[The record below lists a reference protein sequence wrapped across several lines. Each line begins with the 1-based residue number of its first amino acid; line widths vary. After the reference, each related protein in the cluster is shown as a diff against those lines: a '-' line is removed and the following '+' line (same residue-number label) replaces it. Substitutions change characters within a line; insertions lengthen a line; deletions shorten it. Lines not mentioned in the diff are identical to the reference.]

1 GALHQRALSAVHAHP
16 KASGLSSEDLRKAVV
31 SFERDCL
38 DFSRP
43 SVAVTLANE
52 TADLS
57 CPPTDAP
64 AEGLN
69 GALQFYRQLGQGH
82 SFDQIKSAFEL
93 DETGIP
99 KVCPAGSECLT
110 SEPSRSEYRC
120 FAGSYMLQ
128 SLNKPAYASDQ
139 GRMPISE
146 LFEVALTGQ
155 EVGNCMLQFG
165 AKWTTDTIR
174 LLAAKLNNG
183 IELYTYNVS
192 PKNLVQRVATAA
204 ETRDAVQ
211 ALLNTSFEVYG
222 QGASALVDN
231 LRKRSLQSQRIQ
243 GNPVIVS
250 FGVGQ
255 QSYLPKHEASQQTH
269 WTTEFGWAIAPQFE
283 VDGSGERRHSEKQ
296 YSLAAVI
303 SVPAWWRSVELE
315 ITTCWADRRMFE
327 IHRTAICPQ
336 EKNKQTPKQSRRQ
349 VDLVRLPGALNE
361 ISFKLGFDVLQEPRL
376 FDASGPAGPI
386 QLETMRPATL
396 LLRGRRIWRSTE
408 VTLGSQKADEI
419 VVLPNMEGILAKFR
433 CVRPQLPG
441 ISDGK
446 GMSGPT
452 RVPIKVWT
460 SEGVTEEE
468 TYALLVPPDVPPPLR
483 LCPDE
488 AKDLRA
494 GEEPVS
500 AVRP

>member
-1 GALHQRALSAVHAHP
+1 MADHGTSAEPTQDKAESTASVADRLLSAAYRPPAWLVVLGLLVGAVVVASLWEPRWWRGIQDALFATEGQIIVSSPAVYTRQRLVNDRLSQTRWLQDQLKVTEAPDQTLRGIDEVRIGVRSGGTKASISVAKKSPAEGGSAPPAEAGSQDKEKQDAAVLNTPPVNPTSSDLFRMKNAYREEVRSEIMETQLDDRHDIKGNTIYRLAFDVAVLPGAKTNSLAIVKVTLAHDSEGVIDDYVTLYYDWMRSMQSIVASSIDAIAAQLSNRQPDLRLNLTMTEFILEAICKLVHEPKSDEERINSCRAQSGEMTKARAMLSEFGRIYGRFRAGALHQRALSAVHAHP

-155 EVGNCMLQFG
+155 E
-165 AKWTTDTIR
+165 
-174 LLAAKLNNG
+174 
-183 IELYTYNVS
+183 
-192 PKNLVQRVATAA
+192 
-204 ETRDAVQ
+204 
-211 ALLNTSFEVYG
+211 
-222 QGASALVDN
+222 
-231 LRKRSLQSQRIQ
+231 
-243 GNPVIVS
+243 
-250 FGVGQ
+250 
-255 QSYLPKHEASQQTH
+255 
-269 WTTEFGWAIAPQFE
+269 
-283 VDGSGERRHSEKQ
+283 
-296 YSLAAVI
+296 
-303 SVPAWWRSVELE
+303 
-315 ITTCWADRRMFE
+315 
-327 IHRTAICPQ
+327 
-336 EKNKQTPKQSRRQ
+336 
-349 VDLVRLPGALNE
+349 
-361 ISFKLGFDVLQEPRL
+361 
-376 FDASGPAGPI
+376 
-386 QLETMRPATL
+386 
-396 LLRGRRIWRSTE
+396 
-408 VTLGSQKADEI
+408 
-419 VVLPNMEGILAKFR
+419 
-433 CVRPQLPG
+433 
-441 ISDGK
+441 
-446 GMSGPT
+446 
-452 RVPIKVWT
+452 
-460 SEGVTEEE
+460 
-468 TYALLVPPDVPPPLR
+468 
-483 LCPDE
+483 
-488 AKDLRA
+488 
-494 GEEPVS
+494 
-500 AVRP
+500 